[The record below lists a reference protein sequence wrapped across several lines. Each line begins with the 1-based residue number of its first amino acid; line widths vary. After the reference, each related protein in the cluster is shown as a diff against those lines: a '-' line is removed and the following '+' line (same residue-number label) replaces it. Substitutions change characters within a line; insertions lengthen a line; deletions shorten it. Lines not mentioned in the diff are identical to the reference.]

1 MKLTERQKNC
11 PYCHP
16 GIHRF
21 KSFQTMGPWRGITTL
36 QGGELELDEIKDD
49 SNIENEDE
57 ACFGD
62 ISFNPSN
69 KTLSSWAD
77 GAYPLIVHIQYCPF
91 CGRKLRK

>member
-1 MKLTERQKNC
+1 MKLTEKQKNC
-11 PYCHP
+11 PYCYP

-21 KSFQTMGPWRGITTL
+21 KSFQKIGPWRGIATF
-36 QGGELELDEIKDD
+36 QGGELELGEIKDD
-49 SNIENEDE
+49 PNIENEDE

-62 ISFNPSN
+62 IGFNPSN

-77 GAYPLIVHIQYCPF
+77 GANPLIVHIQYCPF

>member
-1 MKLTERQKNC
+1 MKLTEKPESC

-16 GIHRF
+16 NIHKF
-21 KSFQTMGPWRGITTL
+21 ESFQGMGPWCDTIFNGT
-36 QGGELELDEIKDD
+36 ELELDEIKDD
-49 SNIENEDE
+49 PNIENEGE

-77 GAYPLIVHIQYCPF
+77 GANPLIVHIQYCPF
-91 CGRKLRK
+91 CGRKLGD

>member
-1 MKLTERQKNC
+1 MTLSEKQKNC

-16 GIHRF
+16 GIHKF
-21 KSFQTMGPWRGITTL
+21 ESFQGMGPWHETIFYGV
-36 QGGELELDEIKDD
+36 ELELDEIKDD
-49 SNIENEDE
+49 PNIENENE

-77 GAYPLIVHIQYCPF
+77 GANPLIAHIQYCPF
-91 CGRKLRK
+91 CGRKLGD